1 MNIRPIDL
9 LVTVPNNLAVG
20 KSQAQISHREDVNQQ
35 NIATGLAEKGELKS
49 KQIETT
55 ENTDVSKNKINSDS
69 KSGAGYQSSKKKKD
83 QEEEQKSEV
92 EENRKG
98 KDPLRGV
105 RLDISL

>member
-20 KSQAQISHREDVNQQ
+20 KTQAHTTHRDGVNQQ
-35 NIATGLAEKGELKS
+35 NIAATLSEKGELKS

-55 ENTDVSKNKINSDS
+55 ESTDISKNKVNAEG
-69 KSGAGYQSSKKKKD
+69 KSNAGYQGGKNKKKQD
-83 QEEEQKSEV
+83 EEQEGV
-92 EENRKG
+92 AEDNRKG

>member
-20 KSQAQISHREDVNQQ
+20 KSQAQITHRESINQQ
-35 NIATGLAEKGELKS
+35 NIATNLSEKGELKS

-55 ENTDVSKNKINSDS
+55 ENTDVSKNKVNAEG
-69 KSGAGYQSSKKKKD
+69 KSGAGYQGGKKKKKND
-83 QEEEQKSEV
+83 RESDGVV
-92 EENRKG
+92 EEARKG